1 MMIARGIEIH
11 PLVNAFVC
19 VVEVK
24 CVLQKYGNLI
34 AALHLGLS
42 IIINWRDDTEDKMK
56 NKTGLVLELTKHT
69 NKNTAFVAFN

>member
-11 PLVNAFVC
+11 PLVNVFGC

-34 AALHLGLS
+34 AALLLGLS

-56 NKTGLVLELTKHT
+56 NKTG
-69 NKNTAFVAFN
+69 